1 MSGLQ
6 GNQFYF
12 SDSSYFDIIAHT
24 VVDLKDGRVVRNT
37 PIAGA
42 ELAVLN
48 MLMEAYPHAVTM
60 EQLSDAICFDP
71 EETRK
76 VISRLK
82 KRHHQIMAWIP
93 RARHGT
99 GEYRLL
105 APASMEK
112 PHSEEP
118 RIAVCSLKN
127 TGICVRPNFV
137 PEARGDVFAQLDEAF
152 RENHVVF
159 LHGIGGIG
167 KSEAAK
173 HWALQKRREGL
184 FTTVVFAQLNTEAD
198 NSNVLSLI
206 TDDAT
211 FVISGAFQGRT
222 NEETLDGYFHR
233 KLAKIKQITDEK
245 TLIIIDNY
253 DIDDSRME
261 QLFTGSY
268 RLLVTTRNK
277 PKGYAFPVIPVREI
291 QDPKHLKKVFFK
303 NLEGEREDIRW
314 DDVYIEKLF
323 ECVSNHT
330 LAVEI
335 IAKSLVNSA
344 DTPQTLFHKIG
355 SHEQHQR
362 ILNVEGMVERSFSEE
377 LLSPF
382 DCIRILFN
390 LSRLESDSDFEYKS
404 QVLTFMAAMPT
415 RGIELSLFNKWSD
428 NHIIRAKNSLV
439 RKSWLRQDSVKGVP
453 IVSMHPLIR
462 EVVWHDLKPSLDG
475 CPRIIHVLTRDDQ
488 LYIDGLYHQPKA
500 VKDQYDQIAGSLLSA
515 FPVQDLSH
523 FDFYI
528 KLQRV
533 FQSCANTDG
542 AYRLACALKSLLER
556 MGQRETWQYAY
567 ILYRIGAVH
576 ATLNRDRENGMR
588 YFKQAEQLMQST
600 ARTNEERMWLAFLY
614 REMATTDCRDEYL
627 FDERQPISVDAAK
640 DWLHKGEMLVSDL
653 LREGFVNTNL
663 LVYWGTLCVWR
674 SKIEIRC
681 GNLERAMELVTTA
694 EAEFVR
700 LGYFN
705 VLDKAAIE
713 DVKALIYT
721 AKGMHDQAVHC
732 LKAASDVYIG
742 GFGEYHRGSIDR
754 AMKLAAAYQQNGQAD
769 MAAAV
774 LIHYQQIAMEMYGK
788 DASMTL
794 AIGNQLAQLHL
805 HPPMGINSK
814 S

>member
-1 MSGLQ
+1 MPGLQ

-12 SDSSYFDIIAHT
+12 SEGCYFDRIAHT
-24 VVDLKDGRVVRNT
+24 VVDLIGGSVVRNT

-48 MLMEAYPHAVTM
+48 MLIEAYPHAVTV

-82 KRHHQIMAWIP
+82 KRHDQIQAWIP

-105 APASMEK
+105 APASVEK
-112 PHSEEP
+112 PQFPEP
-118 RIAVCSLKN
+118 QIAACSLKN

-137 PEARGDVFAQLDEAF
+137 PEARQEVFAQLDGAF

-184 FTTVVFAQLNTEAD
+184 FSTVVFAQLNTEAD
-198 NSNVLSLI
+198 NSNVRSLI

-211 FVISGAFQGRT
+211 FVISGAFQSRT
-222 NEETLDGYFHR
+222 NEETVDGYFHR

-253 DIDDSRME
+253 DIDDPQME
-261 QLFTGSY
+261 LLFTGSY

-277 PKGYAFPVIPVREI
+277 PKGYDFPVIPVREI
-291 QDPKHLKKVFFK
+291 QNPNHLKKVFFK
-303 NLEGEREDIRW
+303 NLEGEREDICW
-314 DDVYIEKLF
+314 DDPYVEKLF

-330 LAVEI
+330 LTVEI

-344 DTPQTLFHKIG
+344 DTPQSLFHKIG

-362 ILNVEGMVERSFSEE
+362 ILNVEGVVERSFSEE

-382 DCIRILFN
+382 DCVRILFN
-390 LSRLESDSDFEYKS
+390 LSRLESDRDFEYKS
-404 QVLTFMAAMPT
+404 QVLAFMAAMPT

-439 RKSWLRQDSVKGVP
+439 RKSWLRQDSVKGIPV
-453 IVSMHPLIR
+453 VSMHPLIR
-462 EVVWHDLKPSLDG
+462 EVIWHDLKPSIDG
-475 CPRIIHVLTRDDQ
+475 CPAIIHALTQDDQ
-488 LYIDGLYHQPKA
+488 LYIDGLYHQPKT
-500 VKDQYDQIAGSLLSA
+500 VKEQYDQIAWSLLSA
-515 FPVQDLSH
+515 FPAEDLSN

-533 FQSCANTDG
+533 FHACANIDG
-542 AYRLACALKSLLER
+542 AYRLACTLKLILER
-556 MGQRETWQYAY
+556 MGRTETWQYAY
-567 ILYRIGAVH
+567 ILYRIGGVH
-576 ATLNRDRENGMR
+576 AALNRDRENGMR

-600 ARTNEERMWLAFLY
+600 ARTNEEKMWLALLY
-614 REMATTDCRDEYL
+614 REMAITDCRDEYL
-627 FDERQPISVDAAK
+627 FDPSHPISVGAAQ
-640 DWLHKGEMLVSDL
+640 DWLHKGEVLVSDL
-653 LREGFVNTNL
+653 LRQGFVNTNL
-663 LVYWGTLCVWR
+663 RIYWGTLCVWR
-674 SKIEIRC
+674 SKIQIRC
-681 GNLERAMELVTTA
+681 GNLEQAEELITA
-694 EAEFVR
+694 AVDEFVR

-721 AKGMHDQAVHC
+721 AKGMYTQAVHC
-732 LKAASDVYIG
+732 LKAASAVYIG
-742 GFGEYHRGSIDR
+742 GFGEYHRGSVDR
-754 AMKLAAAYQQNGQAD
+754 AMKLAAAYQNNGQRDEAV
-769 MAAAV
+769 AV
-774 LIHYQQIAMEMYGK
+774 LTHYLQISMEMYGK
-788 DASMTL
+788 EAPMT
-794 AIGNQLAQLHL
+794 AAVSNQLAQLL
-805 HPPMGINSK
+805 EEK
-814 S
+814 